1 MNKGVMIGGKWVETE
16 GGFAVTNKYS
26 LAEIAHVGQADEPLV
41 EEAINTAYSATAIMA
56 SMKAHE
62 RSAILLKTAQL
73 VGENRDE
80 MGKTIAQEAGKAIKH
95 ALGEVDRCINTFTFA
110 AEEAKR
116 ISGETVPLDAVASAE
131 DFFGFW
137 LRRPVGVVAAITPF
151 NFPLNLVAHKIAPAI
166 AAGNPFVLK
175 PASTTP
181 LVALKLADLLLEAG
195 MPAKA
200 VNVVCGSGATVGD
213 PLVSNDKV
221 AKVSFTGSAKVGRAI
236 LIKAGI
242 KKVTLELGN
251 TSPVIVDEVNCL
263 EDVVKRCAIG
273 AFYYQ
278 GQVCISVQRVYV
290 KRDLY
295 GEFKEKLIAAAKAQV
310 VGDPLD
316 EKTDIG
322 PMIDE
327 GEAKRVEM
335 WVRDAWESGAKVETG
350 GCRDGVM
357 VTPGVLS
364 DVRKELPVFSCEV
377 FGPVVSVVPYDDF
390 SAALVEA
397 DDTTYGLQ
405 AGVYTKD
412 VDKVLQSIEGLNFG
426 GVVIN
431 DIPTFR
437 ADHMPY
443 GGNRQSGLGREGL
456 RYAIE
461 DMTNIQMVAIKR
473 KK

>member
-1 MNKGVMIGGKWVETE
+1 MNKGVMIGGKWVEGE
-16 GGFAVTNKYS
+16 SGLSVTNKYS
-26 LAEIAHVGQADEPLV
+26 LEEIAQVSQGDEHLV
-41 EEAINTAYSATAIMA
+41 RKAIGSAHSAKSIMA
-56 SMKAHE
+56 KMAAHE
-62 RSAILLKTAQL
+62 RSAILSRTADL
-73 VGENRDE
+73 VRTNREE
-80 MGKTIAQEAGKAIKH
+80 MGKMIAQEAGKAIKH

-116 ISGETVPLDAVASAE
+116 MKGETVPLDAVASAQ

-181 LVALKLADLLLEAG
+181 LVAIRLAELLLEAG
-195 MPAKA
+195 MPEKA
-200 VNVVCGSGATVGD
+200 VNLVCGSGSSVGNF
-213 PLVSNDKV
+213 LVSNDRVSKI
-221 AKVSFTGSAKVGRAI
+221 SFTGSAKVGKEI
-236 LIKAGI
+236 LAKAGI

-251 TSPVIVDEVNCL
+251 TSPVIIDEVDDL
-263 EDVVKRCAIG
+263 DEVVKRCAVG

-278 GQVCISVQRVYV
+278 GQVCISVQRIYV
-290 KRDLY
+290 KRGLY
-295 GEFKEKLIAAAKAQV
+295 EEFKSKLVEAAKGQV
-310 VGDPLD
+310 LGDPLD
-316 EKTDIG
+316 EKTDMG

-327 GEAKRVEM
+327 EEAKRVER
-335 WVRDAWESGAKVETG
+335 WVRDSWEAGAKVETG
-350 GCRDGVM
+350 GCRHGVM
-357 VTPGVLS
+357 VEPTVLS

-390 SAALVEA
+390 TEALREA

-412 VDKVLQSIEGLNFG
+412 VDRVLQSIDGLDFG
-426 GVVIN
+426 GVIIN